1 VLQDSVT
8 VHKKG
13 LILIMPETPEKQDTG
28 PQEERQAIPQ
38 EGTSTR
44 REMIQRY
51 AKVAVAA
58 APLLLFVS
66 KAHAIHSKP

>member
-1 VLQDSVT
+1 MSE
-8 VHKKG
+8 
-13 LILIMPETPEKQDTG
+13 IREKQDTV
-28 PQEERQAIPQ
+28 PQEEREAIRQ
-38 EGTSTR
+38 EDTSTR

-66 KAHAIHSKP
+66 KAKAIHSKP

>member
-1 VLQDSVT
+1 MS
-8 VHKKG
+8 
-13 LILIMPETPEKQDTG
+13 ETREKPDTA
-28 PQEERQAIPQ
+28 PQEEREGAGQ
-38 EGTSTR
+38 EETSTR

-66 KAHAIHSKP
+66 KAKAIHSKP

>member
-1 VLQDSVT
+1 MS
-8 VHKKG
+8 
-13 LILIMPETPEKQDTG
+13 ETPEKQDTG
-28 PQEERQAIPQ
+28 SQKEQDDVRQEE
-38 EGTSTR
+38 TSTR

-66 KAHAIHSKP
+66 KAHANHSKP

>member
-1 VLQDSVT
+1 MSE
-8 VHKKG
+8 
-13 LILIMPETPEKQDTG
+13 MPESQDTDSQ
-28 PQEERQAIPQ
+28 PEEEAVRQDETP
-38 EGTSTR
+38 TR

-51 AKVAVAA
+51 AKYAVAA

>member
-1 VLQDSVT
+1 MSEIREKLDT
-8 VHKKG
+8 VA
-13 LILIMPETPEKQDTG
+13 
-28 PQEERQAIPQ
+28 QEEREAAGQ
-38 EGTSTR
+38 EDASTR

-66 KAHAIHSKP
+66 KAKAIHSKP

>member
-1 VLQDSVT
+1 MAF
-8 VHKKG
+8 HKKG
-13 LILIMPETPEKQDTG
+13 LIRIMSETREKRDTA
-28 PQEERQAIPQ
+28 PQEERKDIRQ
-38 EGTSTR
+38 EDTSTR

-66 KAHAIHSKP
+66 KAKAIHSKP

>member
-1 VLQDSVT
+1 MS
-8 VHKKG
+8 
-13 LILIMPETPEKQDTG
+13 ETPEKIDTDSRETVR
-28 PQEERQAIPQ
+28 EE
-38 EGTSTR
+38 ETSTR

-58 APLLLFVS
+58 APLVLFVS

>member
-1 VLQDSVT
+1 MS
-8 VHKKG
+8 
-13 LILIMPETPEKQDTG
+13 ETREKRDTA
-28 PQEERQAIPQ
+28 PQEERKDIRP
-38 EGTSTR
+38 EDTSTR

-66 KAHAIHSKP
+66 KAKAIHSKP